1 MTPLRTG
8 MPAGLVRT
16 LFALALVI
24 ALACPVPRDADE
36 SPAALAP
43 PSVQATVVIEPPQL
57 RVGDVADVEVVVVT
71 PPQHAVRPLALP
83 DASNLGPVWV
93 LEAEALPIDKRGT
106 RWTHRTRL
114 RVRAR
119 DVGAGTW
126 PALTVELVGPENETS
141 TLTTEPRS
149 FEVVSVLPEFPD
161 RLEPFPLRLPAAPS
175 GLSPWLAAAGGAAA
189 ALTAVGALALVQR
202 RRRRADERARSAG
215 DDAARDASAPWT
227 AAVRDLAAAAAASDT
242 DWRGSADAIAV
253 ALRRYAAQRWGFS
266 IECRT
271 TEELAAIAPPFPL
284 SLRWPTALAWLRE
297 LDALRFRADA
307 ADDAPARV
315 HHIAEAAARWIE
327 ATIPTE
333 ASR

>member
-1 MTPLRTG
+1 MNPLCVGTP
-8 MPAGLVRT
+8 AALVR
-16 LFALALVI
+16 ALLPLAFVV
-24 ALACPVPRDADE
+24 ALACPGTRDADE
-36 SPAALAP
+36 SPPASAP
-43 PSVQATVVIEPPQL
+43 PSTQATVVIEPPQL
-57 RVGDVADVEVVVVT
+57 RVGDVADIEIVVVT
-71 PPQHAVRPLALP
+71 PPLHAVRPLALP
-83 DASNLGPVWV
+83 DASTLGPLWV
-93 LEAEALPIDKRGT
+93 LDAEALPIDKRST

-126 PALTVELVGPENETS
+126 PALAIELVGPENESS

-161 RLEPFPLRLPAAPS
+161 RLEPFPLRLPAAPP
-175 GLSPWLAAAGGAAA
+175 GLSPWLAAAAGAAA
-189 ALTAVGALALVQR
+189 ALAAVGALALVQR
-202 RRRRADERARSAG
+202 RRRRADERTQNGG
-215 DDAARDASAPWT
+215 DDSARDAAAPWT
-227 AAVRDLAAAAAASDT
+227 SAVRDIAVAADASDA

-253 ALRRYAAQRWGFS
+253 ALRRYAARRWNFA

-284 SLRWPTALAWLRE
+284 SRRWPPALAWLRE
-297 LDALRFRADA
+297 LDAVRFRADA

-315 HHIAEAAARWIE
+315 RAIAEAAARWID

-333 ASR
+333 APR